1 VEFFMSNAPS
11 IAPDEHDQTVY
22 LVMDGF
28 SSGCVWREA
37 DTDTTDLDTVI
48 KDLLSGQYNDPQRI
62 IAFNTAEGWS
72 EDVSADVA
80 HELRRRC
87 DLQNRDIPSCVQN
100 FTDRHES
107 RYIKSPHGPARP

>member
-1 VEFFMSNAPS
+1 MGRRRSCPTNTIKRS
-11 IAPDEHDQTVY
+11 I
-22 LVMDGF
+22 
-28 SSGCVWREA
+28 WREA

-62 IAFNTAEGWS
+62 IAFNTTEGWS

-87 DLQNRDIPSCVQN
+87 GLQNRDIPSCLQD
-100 FTDRHES
+100 FIDRHES
-107 RYIKSPHGPARP
+107 R

>member
-1 VEFFMSNAPS
+1 MS
-11 IAPDEHDQTVY
+11 DEHVKRSI
-22 LVMDGF
+22 GF
-28 SSGCVWREA
+28 SSGCVWCEA
-37 DTDTTDLDTVI
+37 DTDTTDLNTVI
-48 KDLLSGQYNDPQRI
+48 KNLLSGQYNDPQRI
-62 IAFNTAEGWS
+62 IGFNTAEGWS

-87 DLQNRDIPSCVQN
+87 DLQNRDIPSCLQG